1 MGKLTFYKKTLAFC
15 KIPWYHL
22 TCVSG
27 CGSAWLERRLREAEV
42 ASSNPATPIHL
53 KASKSFTRFWRLLF
67 CIIFAALENCRKNL
81 KNLKN
86 GLLFIKFYAMII
98 FVPGCGSA
106 WLERRLREAE
116 VASSNPA
123 TPIHCKVLDFQGLF
137 LLHFM
142 LYHGTF
148 LISSMF
154 PFGVSL

>member
-1 MGKLTFYKKTLAFC
+1 M
-15 KIPWYHL
+15 
-22 TCVSG
+22 
-27 CGSAWLERRLREAEV
+27 
-42 ASSNPATPIHL
+42 
-53 KASKSFTRFWRLLF
+53 F
-67 CIIFAALENCRKNL
+67 CILFAALENCRKNL

-137 LLHFM
+137 LYYISCCIKVLFCFPLYFHLLFPYSCICVLNLSVWKSSGCTLVFWKITPFYRNTNGAYLRHFKIYA
-142 LYHGTF
+142 LLSECQQGLSEIF
-148 LISSMF
+148 
-154 PFGVSL
+154 

>member
-1 MGKLTFYKKTLAFC
+1 MTSRWFYNIIGLA
-15 KIPWYHL
+15 
-22 TCVSG
+22 S
-27 CGSAWLERRLREAEV
+27 RLRDAGKTQKYV
-42 ASSNPATPIHL
+42 FN
-53 KASKSFTRFWRLLF
+53 
-67 CIIFAALENCRKNL
+67 
-81 KNLKN
+81 
-86 GLLFIKFYAMII
+86 
-98 FVPGCGSA
+98 PGCGSA

>member
-1 MGKLTFYKKTLAFC
+1 M
-15 KIPWYHL
+15 
-22 TCVSG
+22 
-27 CGSAWLERRLREAEV
+27 
-42 ASSNPATPIHL
+42 
-53 KASKSFTRFWRLLF
+53 F

-86 GLLFIKFYAMII
+86 GLLFIKFYAMIV

-148 LISSMF
+148 LIFSMF